1 MSFGKRIIVP
11 VIFSA
16 LGILAGCGGGNT
28 GITNPTPPPSGGFS
42 NSNLKGTYVFS
53 ITGADS
59 SSGFLT
65 AAGTFVANGSG
76 GITGGSLDMN
86 DPNFSAPLTNSAI
99 AGGKYSITADGRG
112 QATLTT
118 TTPFSSPLQVDFV
131 LTSSNGG
138 LITEFDNNGSG
149 SGTLDLQTSTAQPA
163 AGTYVF
169 GLSGIS
175 GFNAMT
181 GGGIPAGAVGAI
193 TLDASG
199 AATGSYDYNNNST
212 PSLLTLTSGSVTA
225 GSPGKA
231 TLATSG
237 GTLNFDVYSIDDSHM
252 KMIEVDTGL
261 ILAGDLFSQ
270 PSTAFPSGQ
279 VVFTMAGFDAG
290 ISAPLALGG
299 YMTSDGTSTITA
311 GVEDFNDGGT
321 SDSTPVSFT
330 GALSPA
336 SGRYQVQFSN
346 FENGGNGANGTYTF
360 AAYPS
365 SGGIELI
372 EIDGNGVTSG
382 VAFAQSSTAL
392 AASQG
397 YAMNVSAENQNL
409 GVEEDDIAE
418 FTTTSSSFTGVVDV
432 NDEGQQIIPSQR
444 FTGTYSPDTPATGRG
459 IFNSSNF
466 GGVYYTV
473 DNSDALFLE
482 LDPTQLGLGTL
493 EAQSASAK
501 SNLTASHLAMLR
513 LRPGVKG
520 ARRRPAASSSSAK

>member
-1 MSFGKRIIVP
+1 MSFSNRIILP
-11 VIFSA
+11 VIVSA
-16 LGILAGCGGGNT
+16 LGMLAACGGGNT
-28 GITNPTPPPSGGFS
+28 GVTNPTPPPSGGFS

-65 AAGTFVANGSG
+65 VAGTFVANGSG
-76 GITGGSLDMN
+76 GITGGSIDMN
-86 DPNFSAPLTNSAI
+86 DPNFSGPLTNSAVS
-99 AGGKYSITADGRG
+99 GGQYTISADGRG
-112 QATLTT
+112 QASLTT
-118 TTPFSSPLQVDFV
+118 ATPFSTPLQVDFV
-131 LTSSNGG
+131 LSSSNSG

-149 SGTLDLQTSTAQPA
+149 SGTLDLQTSTAQPT

-175 GFNAMT
+175 GFNAAT

-199 AATGSYDYNNNST
+199 TATGSYDYNNNGT
-212 PSLLTLTSGSVTA
+212 PSLLTLNSGTVTA
-225 GSPGKA
+225 GSPGTA
-231 TLATSG
+231 TLATSS
-237 GTLNFDVYSIDDSHM
+237 GTLNFDVYSIDGSHM
-252 KMIEVDTGL
+252 KMIEVDSTGL

-270 PSTAFPSGQ
+270 TSASFPSGQ
-279 VVFTMAGFDAG
+279 MVFTMAGYDSGLA
-290 ISAPLALGG
+290 APLAVGG
-299 YMTSDGTSTITA
+299 YMTSDGTSAITA

-321 SDSTPVSFT
+321 SDSTPISFT
-330 GALSPA
+330 GALSA
-336 SGRYQVQFSN
+336 ANGRYQVQFNN

-365 SGGIELI
+365 SGGIEMI

-397 YAMNVSAENQNL
+397 YGMNVSAENQNL
-409 GVEEDDIAE
+409 GLEEDDIAE
-418 FTTTSSSFTGVVDV
+418 FTTTNSSFSGVVDV
-432 NDEGQQIIPSQR
+432 NDEGQQVVPNQR
-444 FTGTYSPDTPATGRG
+444 FTGTYSPDTPPTGRG

-473 DNSDALFLE
+473 DNADALFLE
-482 LDPTQLGLGTL
+482 LDQTQLGLGTL
-493 EAQSASAK
+493 EGQNASAK
-501 SNLTASHLAMLR
+501 SSLTASHFAMLR
-513 LRPGVKG
+513 LKPGAKG
-520 ARRRPAASSSSAK
+520 AWRHHGVSK